1 MVKRASD
8 SQQPAS
14 IPSYPDLKPLVDW
27 FHLNRPHYNWRESN
41 DPYKVWVSEVMSQQ
55 TRAETVSLYFARF
68 MERFPTIQD
77 LAAAP
82 EDDLLKIWEGLGY
95 YSRAR
100 NLQKTAKIVVDELA
114 GEFPQTA
121 QELRKLPGIGPYTA
135 GAIASF
141 CFGEAEPAVD
151 GNTVRITSRLLD
163 LDFTQGDVKDRNT
176 TYQILARYMAEHPEE
191 EAGPINESF
200 MILGAMLCIPRA
212 PKCDR
217 CPMQAVCQ
225 GYHSGRAPNLPR
237 PKKSKKLPIDHL
249 TVVILES
256 SDGRF
261 LLEQRGEGLLHGLW
275 QFLYFDGHITAEA
288 LVHRLEA
295 IGLYVSEVEILGGR
309 RHIFSHLIWEQ
320 IGYHV
325 RLKQSSS
332 DTELAPLLRGSK
344 SLGESLSESL
354 DERLL
359 LKESIDDYLAW
370 PAAESRSFVTVEEA
384 SRLAF
389 SSALSDYLPWKR
401 EMK

>member
-1 MVKRASD
+1 MVKPSSD
-8 SQQPAS
+8 SQKPAEALT
-14 IPSYPDLKPLVDW
+14 YPDLKPLVDW
-27 FHLNRPHYNWRESN
+27 FDIHRPDYNWRESN

-55 TRAETVSLYFARF
+55 TRAETVSLYFLRF

-100 NLQKTAKIVVDELA
+100 NLQKTARIVVDELG
-114 GEFPQTA
+114 GELPRTA
-121 QELRKLPGIGPYTA
+121 HELRKLPGIGPYTA

-141 CFGEAEPAVD
+141 CYAEAEPAVD

-176 TYQILARYMAEHPEE
+176 TYQILDRYMAEHPDEE
-191 EAGPINESF
+191 PGPINESF
-200 MILGAMLCIPRA
+200 MILGAMVCIPRA
-212 PKCDR
+212 PKCDH
-217 CPMQAVCQ
+217 CPMQNVCLA
-225 GYHSGRAPNLPR
+225 YHSGRAPQLPR
-237 PKKSKKLPIDHL
+237 PKKGKKLPVELL
-249 TVVILES
+249 TVVILETA
-256 SDGRF
+256 DGRF

-275 QFLYFDGHITAEA
+275 QFLYFDGHITADE
-288 LVHRLEA
+288 LLQRLDV
-295 IGLYVSEVEILGGR
+295 IGLEVSEVVDLAER

-320 IGYHV
+320 IGYHI

-332 DTELAPLLRGSK
+332 DPNLVDLLQASK
-344 SLGESLSESL
+344 SIDESLV
-354 DERLL
+354 

-370 PAAESRSFVTVEEA
+370 PAAEIRAFVTAEEG

-389 SSALSDYLPWKR
+389 SSALSEYLPWR
-401 EMK
+401 